1 MWNVRSGHV
10 TEEEG
15 CIFLSEYLYFISAGY
30 LMGAER
36 LSSEVGFAKT
46 VKQNLIG
53 RKASERAEMPGSI
66 FQMQV

>member
-1 MWNVRSGHV
+1 
-10 TEEEG
+10 
-15 CIFLSEYLYFISAGY
+15 
-30 LMGAER
+30 MGAER

-66 FQMQV
+66 FQMQVWKHSITSSTDSNVRTFFGDT